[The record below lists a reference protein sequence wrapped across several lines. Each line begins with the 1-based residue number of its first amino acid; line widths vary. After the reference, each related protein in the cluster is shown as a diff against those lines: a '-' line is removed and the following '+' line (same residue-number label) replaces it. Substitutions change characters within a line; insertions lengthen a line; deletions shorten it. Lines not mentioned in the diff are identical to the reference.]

1 MIPYTGQSLKR
12 TEDDR
17 FLRGTGRF
25 VADLALP
32 GMLHMAVVRST
43 EAHARLLRVETA
55 AASAM
60 AGVVAVVTADDFAER
75 VHHLEVMVRP
85 GADVTL
91 GGEHPL
97 LAIDRVL
104 YVGQPVALV
113 VAETLAGAE
122 DAAAQVAIAYE
133 PLEAVVDVQRSRTSP
148 PLHPGMDGNVVLRTR
163 VDVGDHQAMFRD
175 ANARVSGAFTVPRVS
190 PAPMEGRGC
199 VATFDEA
206 EQRMQVWTSTQ
217 SAHEVRAQLLH
228 VFGDDAPEVHVVSLD
243 VGGGFGQKHH
253 LYPDEAAV
261 VVMAHRLG
269 RPVRWIESR
278 QENLIASHSR
288 GFEGRV
294 DAAVRRDGRI
304 LAIDAQLEADL
315 GAFQLHGSFLSPDIA
330 AKRLT
335 GPYDIPAV
343 QMDMQAVLTNKPPM
357 GPYRGAGQPE
367 ASIMMERLVDRI
379 AVQLELDPAEVRL
392 LNLIRPEQF
401 PYTTAGGI
409 TIDSGNYQ
417 DAFAHALDAAD
428 YEGWRDE
435 QVRARAAGRLLGIG
449 VATTASGS
457 GGSGGVS
464 ARSSYAKVTVAGEGR
479 VTIDTDV
486 SPHGQGMETSFA
498 QLVADQLGVA
508 PEVITLRSGDTDKST
523 PYGPGS
529 GTYAS
534 RSLVIGGSAAHE
546 AAAQVRTLLEGV
558 AAHAL
563 ECEPGDVRVEAGRA
577 WAVGQPSRTMTLGE
591 LATLAQ
597 RDREPTASGS
607 LELEHVFTLP
617 SSAFSF
623 SAHVAVVEV
632 DPGTGEIE
640 ILRYV
645 AAHDCGVAVNPLIV
659 EGQIAGGVAQ
669 GLGQAMVEAITHDE
683 HGTPSAMSLMNY
695 AVFNASDMPTVR
707 AELLSTPTSL
717 TPTGMRGVGEAPSV
731 ASPAAL
737 ANAVADALASLGV
750 GNIDLPLTP
759 ERVWAAIRARREG
772 LVRRQRTGV

>member
-1 MIPYTGQSLKR
+1 LTTTGPYTGRSLTR

-17 FLRGTGRF
+17 FLRGAGQF

-32 GMLHMAVVRST
+32 GMLHLVVVRST
-43 EAHARLLRVETA
+43 EAHARILGVDAVDAQATP
-55 AASAM
+55 
-60 AGVVAVVTADDFAER
+60 GVVAVVTAEDLAGSINK
-75 VHHLEVMVRP
+75 LEVMVRP
-85 GADVTL
+85 GANVTL

-97 LAIDRVL
+97 LAVDRVL
-104 YVGQPVALV
+104 YVGQPVAV
-113 VAETLAGAE
+113 VIAESLAVAE
-122 DAAAQVAIAYE
+122 DAAALVDVAYE
-133 PLEAVVDVQRSRTSP
+133 PLPALVDPTTAMSNE
-148 PLHPGMDGNVVLRTR
+148 PLHPGVDANVVLRTT
-163 VDVGDHQAMFRD
+163 VAAGDVPAAFATAHR
-175 ANARVSGAFTVPRVS
+175 RVSGTFNIPRVS

-199 VATFDEA
+199 VAVFDDA
-206 EQRMQVWTSTQ
+206 EQRLQVWTSTQ
-217 SAHEVRAQLLH
+217 SAHEVRSQLLH
-228 VFGDDAPEVHVVSLD
+228 VLGESAPDIHAVSLD

-253 LYPDEAAV
+253 LYPDEAMV

-278 QENLIASHSR
+278 QENMIASHSR
-288 GFEGRV
+288 GFDGRV
-294 DAAVRRDGRI
+294 DAAVSSDGRI
-304 LAIDAQLEADL
+304 LAIDAELHADL
-315 GAFQLHGSFLSPDIA
+315 GALQLHGSFLSPDIA

-335 GPYDIPAV
+335 GPYDIQNVA
-343 QMDMQAVLTNKPPM
+343 MSMLGVLTNKPPM

-367 ASIMMERLVDRI
+367 VSIMMERLVDLI
-379 AVQLELDPAEVRL
+379 AVELDLDPVDVRSR
-392 LNLIRPEQF
+392 NLIQPDQF
-401 PYTTAGGI
+401 PYTTAGGVS
-409 TIDSGNYQ
+409 IDSGNYEPALRRVLEVAEY
-417 DAFAHALDAAD
+417 DA
-428 YEGWRDE
+428 WRQE
-435 QVRARAAGRLLGIG
+435 QARARADGRLLGIG

-457 GGSGGVS
+457 GGSGGVA
-464 ARSSYAKVTVAGEGR
+464 ARSSFARITVDGQGH

-508 PEVITLRSGDTDKST
+508 PEAITLRSGDTDKST
-523 PYGPGS
+523 PYGPGA

-546 AAAQVRTLLEGV
+546 AAALVRTLLEAV

-563 ECEPGDVRVEAGRA
+563 ECEVGDVRVEAGRA
-577 WAVGQPSRTMTLGE
+577 WSARDASRTITLGE

-623 SAHVAVVEV
+623 AAHVAVVEV
-632 DPGTGEIE
+632 DPTTGEID
-640 ILRYV
+640 IKRFV

-659 EGQIAGGVAQ
+659 DGQIAGGVAQ
-669 GLGQAMVEAITHDE
+669 GLGQAMVEVVTYDE
-683 HGTPSAMSLMNY
+683 TGAPSATSFMDY
-695 AVFNASDMPTVR
+695 AIFNASDMPVII

-737 ANAVADALASLGV
+737 ANAVADALAPLGV
-750 GNIDLPLTP
+750 GHIDLPLTP
-759 ERVWAAIRARREG
+759 ERIWAAIAATARA
-772 LVRRQRTGV
+772 